1 MSKECQDL
9 IAMAENAGATV
20 EKSKR
25 NGHYKVYVEG
35 RMIAVIASSASD
47 WRSVK
52 NTIANLRRGG
62 LDI

>member
-1 MSKECQDL
+1 
-9 IAMAENAGATV
+9 MAENAGATV